1 MKKEAEHATDP
12 AAVDGGRLPRRRG
25 LYPDTGQRLAAS
37 RNQAWVAR
45 AVLAL
50 VGLGF
55 GWTAL
60 VETGQEASPAM
71 QALIFLAAFG
81 LVHVPAAIIL
91 LLKTWQRSGSAG
103 R

>member
-1 MKKEAEHATDP
+1 MQWTGLFIMAAITLA
-12 AAVDGGRLPRRRG
+12 AAVYAQIRVH
-25 LYPDTGQRLAAS
+25 RLAAS
-37 RNQAWVAR
+37 RNQAWIAR

-60 VETGQEASPAM
+60 VKSGQDASSAM
-71 QALIFLAAFG
+71 QVIIFMAAFG

-91 LLKTWQRSGSAG
+91 LLKTWQRSSPPG